1 MTSRQFITWLTS
13 ILFLGIGLSALQGV
27 GSAIII
33 AGILIVYLHKSA
45 WKGNNA
51 KGVGFT
57 LLTALIYGTAI
68 LTDQIIYRSSDP
80 ASFLLIGFIVN
91 TILLAT
97 LRPSVVT
104 KTKLLVSKQWS
115 LMLIGFG
122 VLSSASLV
130 LMFTSLKLADNA
142 PLVSAVFQLQ
152 TIASVVFGIILLKE
166 TKHLAYKLIG
176 ASVATLG
183 TILVIVG

>member
-1 MTSRQFITWLTS
+1 
-13 ILFLGIGLSALQGV
+13 
-27 GSAIII
+27 
-33 AGILIVYLHKSA
+33 
-45 WKGNNA
+45 
-51 KGVGFT
+51 
-57 LLTALIYGTAI
+57 
-68 LTDQIIYRSSDP
+68 
-80 ASFLLIGFIVN
+80 
-91 TILLAT
+91 
-97 LRPSVVT
+97 
-104 KTKLLVSKQWS
+104 
-115 LMLIGFG
+115 MLIGFG